1 MLGQSNER
9 NLQVRNRYVNEPNNT
24 SLYELNG
31 LKPSL
36 ETGHT
41 AVDVF
46 RQAIFLTTIQE
57 Q

>member
-31 LKPSL
+31 
-36 ETGHT
+36 HT